1 MTIREVLVSKL
12 GVKVPDS
19 TVESVLIER
28 ELDGDVEF
36 DVSKQKSVDLATAD
50 LLLFVITQPKSV
62 RELDYLLTQQ
72 DADALL
78 KLRKMLLAKWGEEDP
93 DIEGSFQNLSDRW

>member
-62 RELDYLLTQQ
+62 RELDYLLTKQ

>member
-1 MTIREVLVSKL
+1 MTVREVLVSKL
-12 GVKVPDS
+12 GVKIPS
-19 TVESVLIER
+19 NTVESVLIEH
-28 ELDGDVEF
+28 ELNGDSEF

-50 LLLFVITQPKSV
+50 LLLFVITRPKAV

-93 DIEGSFQNLSDRW
+93 DIEGSFQNLSNRW